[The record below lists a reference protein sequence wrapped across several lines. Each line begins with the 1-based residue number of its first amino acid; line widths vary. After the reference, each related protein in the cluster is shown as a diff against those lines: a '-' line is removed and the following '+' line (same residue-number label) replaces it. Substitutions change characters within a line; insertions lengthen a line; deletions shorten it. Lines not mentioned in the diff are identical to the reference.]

1 MTRTPS
7 ANDRAIKEK
16 ELKWFRA
23 CQSLCPLFPPG
34 EPQQNPSHAR
44 KPDIVFHHIGLGIE
58 ITEYLPK
65 DEGGSPL
72 RRSEVLR
79 DRILQEAKKTFERSS
94 NEQVVVLVSWDPHQE
109 FSSITKTDVAEQ
121 VARTI
126 INMLAN
132 DVNLWLPDWTTPEG
146 KFLGRHIGH
155 IDVWPHCERSAW
167 ISAESGTG
175 GGDVFRVQQ
184 VIRGKETLV
193 SKYRE
198 TCDNVWLLIVAEGHL
213 STFFSPDE
221 DFPSAVFDTSFD
233 QVFVFDAFHH
243 QVRQLA
249 TRATSGHR
257 AARADRIKPE
267 SSENLGH
274 LP

>member
-1 MTRTPS
+1 MTQPLS

-16 ELKWFRA
+16 ELKWFKT
-23 CQSLCPLFPPG
+23 CQNLCSLFPPG
-34 EPQQNPSHAR
+34 EPEQNPSHVR
-44 KPDIVFHHIGLGIE
+44 KPDIVFQHIGLGIE

-65 DEGGSPL
+65 HEGGSPL

-79 DRILQEAKKTFERSS
+79 DRILQEAKKAFERSR
-94 NEQVVVLVSWDPHQE
+94 NEQIVVSVSWDPHQE

-121 VARTI
+121 IARTV

-132 DVNLWLPDWTTPEG
+132 GVNWWLPDWTTTEG
-146 KFLGRHIGH
+146 KFLGRHVSDIW
-155 IDVWPHCERSAW
+155 IWPQCDRNEW

-175 GGDVFRVQQ
+175 GDDVCRVQQ
-184 VIRGKETLV
+184 IIRGKEALV

-198 TCDNVWLLIVAEGHL
+198 TCNNNIWLLIVAEGHL

-233 QVFVFDAFHH
+233 QVFLFDAFHN
-243 QVRQLA
+243 QVRHLA
-249 TRATSGHR
+249 THA
-257 AARADRIKPE
+257 I
-267 SSENLGH
+267 
-274 LP
+274 